1 MSARAVVGIDGYRRG
16 WVAAVS
22 MGSRW
27 SWATAAID
35 GFADLCLPDAVIGV
49 DMPIGILASGQR
61 DCDLLAKKAL
71 GPASSRVFI
80 TPPRGVLELGLAA
93 PNDQV
98 QEVSRTLMG
107 SGVSRQA
114 LGLASRVLAVDAFVA
129 DRPATRIVEVH
140 PELSFAR
147 MSGSGPLG
155 GKKSAAG
162 IGQRF
167 AALASWLPDAATVV
181 GQAPSDVPIDDAL
194 DALACVWTAR
204 RWMDGRA
211 DLLPEGAAQRP
222 FIAT

>member
-1 MSARAVVGIDGYRRG
+1 MSARTVVGIDGYRRG

-22 MGSRW
+22 DGSGW
-27 SWATAAID
+27 SWATVAVD
-35 GFADLCLPDAVIGV
+35 GFADLCPSDAVIGV

-61 DCDLLAKKAL
+61 DCDLLAKQAL
-71 GPASSRVFI
+71 GAASSRVFI

-98 QEVSRTLMG
+98 QEVSRALMG

-114 LGLASRVLAVDAFVA
+114 LGLASRVLVVDVFVA
-129 DRPATRIVEVH
+129 EQPAVRIVEVH

-147 MSGSGPLG
+147 MSGSRPLAN
-155 GKKSAAG
+155 KKTAAG
-162 IGQRF
+162 VGQRIV
-167 AALASWLPDAATVV
+167 ALASWLPDAATVI
-181 GQAPSDVPIDDAL
+181 GQAPPDVPIDDAL

-204 RWMDGRA
+204 RWADGRA
-211 DLLPEGAAQRP
+211 DLLPDGAAQRP